1 MRKDK
6 YDSSEKNIEIKGPF
20 VVVLISTVIL
30 LVAFTVCLF
39 FVMNN
44 DGGSPLGGG
53 GGGGGSKGDPSKTE
67 QTTTGGASIPAGLSK
82 DPLYPTRESR
92 SSYKVTK
99 GAGAVVLTDSSFISA
114 NSTVLVKVGGDSLQS
129 AVEKNADAKIY
140 PASMTKVMTLI
151 VACEMV
157 TDMEKKLTVSKEN
170 ADFAAA
176 SDGSGAGLKVGEE
189 YSVEDLLYLV
199 SYKSDTIACLT
210 LADYLAGGEN
220 GFVAL
225 MNEKAAKMGLS
236 GTHFENCTGLYHE
249 NHYTTSK
256 EMASIMAYA
265 MDNEL
270 AWKILS
276 SYNGYKM
283 TVGGT
288 DCTFYAAWYSGYQ
301 KNGHLGFEDNPK
313 VGSTRIVAGK
323 TGYTDESGFTF
334 VTVSQDKNGQR
345 YINVMVGKPKGQGY
359 NASLFMTDLKKI
371 YNTYA
376 K

>member
-1 MRKDK
+1 MRNDK
-6 YDSSEKNIEIKGPF
+6 YDSSERNIEIKGPF
-20 VVVLISTVIL
+20 VVVLIATVIL
-30 LVAFTVCLF
+30 LLAFTVCLF

-44 DGGSPLGGG
+44 EGDSPLGG

-67 QTTTGGASIPAGLSK
+67 QTTTGGASIPAGLNK

-92 SSYKVTK
+92 SSYKITTGSSVVT
-99 GAGAVVLTDSSFISA
+99 LTDGSFIDA
-114 NSTVLVKVGGDSLQS
+114 NSTVLVKVGADSLVS
-129 AVEKNADAKIY
+129 AVEKNADARIY

-151 VACEMV
+151 IACELV
-157 TDMEKKLTVSKEN
+157 TDMDKTLTVSKEN

-176 SDGSGAGLKVGEE
+176 NDASGAGLKVGEA
-189 YSVEDLLYLV
+189 YSVKDLLYLV
-199 SYKSDTIACLT
+199 SYKSDAIACLT
-210 LADYLAGGEN
+210 LADYLVGGES

-225 MNEKAAKMGLS
+225 MNDKAAKMGLS

-313 VGSTRIVAGK
+313 VGGTRIVAGK

-334 VTVSQDKNGQR
+334 VTVSQDTSGQR

-359 NASLFMTDLKKI
+359 NATLFMADLRKV
-371 YNTYA
+371 YTTYA